1 MTSLATQPGTT
12 QRATATPALPERVWG
27 LTPLAAHDRWWAS
40 KGVQVVRPGSTV
52 AARGPRLYLLLERG
66 EGLSCSLAA
75 PLKRM
80 QWLKARAMRLR
91 VVQPGPEAY
100 VERVETDAD
109 GAFRA
114 VRRRYWA
121 STQQARRAALTPDPQ
136 LAALWRDSEDP
147 VAAWRKIRGLAGRE
161 QTCAARVQGR
171 VYRLEK
177 PEQAQACLEELLR
190 RWTHI
195 GPMVQGVFELE
206 PGVWAHLEAR
216 IGQGARFAAPVWIG
230 AGANVRPG
238 ETVVGP
244 CVLADAERAAVSPG
258 KVDWAETM
266 RRSRTRRG
274 GPTLAWRASK
284 RAFDIAFSLA
294 ALAVTLPLYPFI
306 ILAICLEDGW
316 PPFFAHTRQTVGG
329 REFPCI
335 KFRTMCKDA
344 EAMKRTLAQANAADG
359 PQFFIRDDPR
369 LLRVG
374 RLLRRT
380 QLDEAPQF
388 LNVLLGHMSVVG
400 PRPSPDSENQCC
412 PTWREARLSVRPG
425 VTGLWQI
432 KRTRAPQT
440 DFQEWIRYDLEYVQR
455 QSWRLDLWI
464 ILQTVRKVLRG

>member
-1 MTSLATQPGTT
+1 M
-12 QRATATPALPERVWG
+12 E
-27 LTPLAAHDRWWAS
+27 AHDRWWAS
-40 KGVQVVRPGSTV
+40 RGVQVVRPGSAV
-52 AARGPRLYLLLERG
+52 AARGPRLYLLLEEQ
-66 EGLSCSLAA
+66 EGLSCSLAE

-91 VVQPGPEAY
+91 VVQARPEAY
-100 VERVETDAD
+100 VELVETDAD

-121 STQQARRAALTPDPQ
+121 ATEQARRAALTPDPQ
-136 LAALWRDSEDP
+136 LAALWRDSSDS
-147 VAAWRKIRGLAGRE
+147 VAAWRRIRQLAGRE
-161 QTCAARVQGR
+161 QTCAVRAKGR
-171 VYRLEK
+171 IYRFDRAADS
-177 PEQAQACLEELLR
+177 QTCLEELLR

-195 GPMVQGVFELE
+195 GPMVEGVFELE

-216 IGQGARFAAPVWIG
+216 IEPGARFAAPVWIG
-230 AGANVRPG
+230 AGAHVRAG
-238 ETVVGP
+238 ETIIGP
-244 CVLADAERAAVSPG
+244 CALADAPQTSVSPG
-258 KVDWAETM
+258 DIHWTESM
-266 RRSRTRRG
+266 RSGGARRAGSTVVWRT
-274 GPTLAWRASK
+274 SK
-284 RAFDIAFSLA
+284 RAFDIVFSLA
-294 ALAVTLPLYPFI
+294 ALAATLPLYPFI
-306 ILAICLEDGW
+306 MLAICLEDGW
-316 PPFFAHTRQTVGG
+316 PPFFTHTRQTVGG

-335 KFRTMCKDA
+335 KFRTMCKGA

-388 LNVLLGHMSVVG
+388 INVLLGHMSVVG

-412 PTWREARLSVRPG
+412 PAWREARLSVRPG

-432 KRTRAPQT
+432 KRTRAPGT

-464 ILQTVRKVLRG
+464 IAQTVRKVLRG